1 MSRRSRVVG
10 VSEGEDRCQV
20 RKKVCRWSR
29 ERESILVQDEVDL
42 GQNVQQR
49 VDIWRSSDASFEDF
63 EVDEWKERNML
74 ET

>member
-1 MSRRSRVVG
+1 
-10 VSEGEDRCQV
+10 
-20 RKKVCRWSR
+20 
-29 ERESILVQDEVDL
+29 VQDEVDL